1 MCLAHLL
8 ADEPETHLPK
18 ENMDAIMSSPQA
30 KETCMYENSLADL
43 SEAAMR
49 RLQIIETKEA
59 EIAIRRLSG
68 DSEFDGVQVPAGMEK

>member
-1 MCLAHLL
+1 
-8 ADEPETHLPK
+8 
-18 ENMDAIMSSPQA
+18 
-30 KETCMYENSLADL
+30 MYGNPLADL

-68 DSEFDGVQVPAGMEK
+68 DSEFGGVQVPAGMEKQGEVRRGSISVERGGS